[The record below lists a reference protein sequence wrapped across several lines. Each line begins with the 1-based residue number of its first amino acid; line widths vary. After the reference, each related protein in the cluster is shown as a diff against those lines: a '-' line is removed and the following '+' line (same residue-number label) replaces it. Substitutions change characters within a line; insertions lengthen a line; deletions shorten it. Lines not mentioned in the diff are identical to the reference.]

1 MLSDMLWLLA
11 ADYLRRLLY

>member
-11 ADYLRRLLY
+11 ADYLRRLLH